1 MVIEGHESF
10 EQEYKIDCSS
20 PKSELKVGFL
30 LLSKKKSRKVEMVG
44 FSASKWCKHFVS
56 LKILILLKVIVGG
69 HEDFEQEYC

>member
-44 FSASKWCKHFVS
+44 FSASK
-56 LKILILLKVIVGG
+56 
-69 HEDFEQEYC
+69 